1 MTLMAQSGHGSPP
14 DACPLLGVKAD
25 IFKVHGF
32 STANVFENVHFSRE
46 MSRTAIRALTQKYI
60 FVAEFIGQDGG
71 RCRDRTCDLSRV
83 KGRRILK
90 NQRLGRE

>member
-1 MTLMAQSGHGSPP
+1 
-14 DACPLLGVKAD
+14 
-25 IFKVHGF
+25 
-32 STANVFENVHFSRE
+32 
-46 MSRTAIRALTQKYI
+46 MSRTAIRALTKKYI

-83 KGRRILK
+83 KGRHILK